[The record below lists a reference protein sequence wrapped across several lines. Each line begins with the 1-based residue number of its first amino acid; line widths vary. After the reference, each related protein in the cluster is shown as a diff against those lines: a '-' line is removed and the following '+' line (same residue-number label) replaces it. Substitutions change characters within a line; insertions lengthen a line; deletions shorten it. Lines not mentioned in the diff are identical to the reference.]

1 MVFQVRPDHV
11 NGELVHA
18 FFDEQDQF
26 TGLEL
31 IEVSDKLPRTPYND
45 RFWGLRYDNEFV
57 CRPNGKLFTFKSLAE
72 GIGAV
77 EREYSQWANRR
88 RRRAG

>member
-18 FFDEQDQF
+18 FFDEQDHF

-31 IEVSDKLPRTPYND
+31 VEVTALAPRTPHND
-45 RFWGLRYDNEFV
+45 HFWALRYDNEFV
-57 CRPNGKLFTFKSLAE
+57 CRPNGKLFTFGSVAE
-72 GIGAV
+72 GIEAV
-77 EREYSQWANRR
+77 EREYSKWANLR